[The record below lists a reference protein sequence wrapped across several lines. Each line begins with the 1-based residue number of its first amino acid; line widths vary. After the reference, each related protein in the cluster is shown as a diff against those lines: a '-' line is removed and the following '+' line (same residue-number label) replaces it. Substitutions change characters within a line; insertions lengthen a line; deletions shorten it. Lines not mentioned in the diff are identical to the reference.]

1 LGVGSATQR
10 TCGTDVVPR
19 ESWKKKGVWQQMW
32 PATKSTLVFADPIL
46 VVFEAIG
53 LWISFLYLIKFGL
66 CEE

>member
-1 LGVGSATQR
+1 
-10 TCGTDVVPR
+10 
-19 ESWKKKGVWQQMW
+19 MW